1 MKKII
6 SIIMLAVMLM
16 TILTSCI
23 KQNDDPN
30 YLPPADTTE
39 PSQTTQK
46 EEVVLD
52 KELEIRISVLSGTTG
67 LGIAPLIKSANDGK
81 EPLNYKFEI
90 QSDATLIAPGV
101 IGGKVD
107 IAAVPTNLA
116 ATLFNKT
123 NGGIKLL
130 AANTKGVLYIVSKDT
145 TVKSITDLK
154 GKTIHV
160 PGTGTNP
167 EYLLKYV
174 LTAAGLEVGKDVTL
188 DYTYQS
194 PDALAAALA
203 SSNDVS
209 YALLPEPKVS
219 AAKAQVPELQSV
231 INLTTEWN
239 KVSNG
244 YELYQGCI
252 IVRKAFLEEH
262 PNEVNEFL
270 RAYKES
276 IESVIADPAGAS
288 TIIAD
293 LGIIPKAPLAAKA
306 IPNCNLCFDNS
317 KEMQDSVMNLFKV
330 LYDLEPSSVGGKIP
344 TSDIF
349 AN

>member
-1 MKKII
+1 MKKLL
-6 SIIMLAVMLM
+6 SIIMIAVMLM
-16 TILTSCI
+16 TLLTACQ
-23 KQNDDPN
+23 KPNDAPHNTDPSE
-30 YLPPADTTE
+30 TTD
-39 PSQTTQK
+39 PSQTTPSG
-46 EEVVLD
+46 EAALD
-52 KELEIRISVLSGTTG
+52 KDLEIRVSVLSGTTG

-90 QSDATLIAPGV
+90 QSDATLIAPGI

-145 TVKSITDLK
+145 SVASVSDLK

-174 LTAAGLEVGKDVTL
+174 LTAAGLEIGKDVTL

-194 PDALAAALA
+194 PDALTAALA
-203 SSNDVS
+203 SSSDVS

-219 AAKAQVPELQSV
+219 AAKAQVPELKSV
-231 INLTTEWN
+231 IDLTTEWN

-244 YELYQGCI
+244 YELYQGCV

-270 RAYKES
+270 RAYKAS
-276 IESVIADPAGAS
+276 IESVVADPAGAS

-293 LGIIPKAPLAAKA
+293 LGIIPKAPLAQKA
-306 IPNCNLCFDNS
+306 IPNCNLCFDDS
-317 KEMQDSVMNLFKV
+317 KEMQNSVMNLFNI
-330 LYDLEPSSVGGKIP
+330 LYDLEPASVGGKIP
-344 TSDIF
+344 TADIF

>member
-1 MKKII
+1 MKKLLSLII
-6 SIIMLAVMLM
+6 IA
-16 TILTSCI
+16 ILTLTLLASC
-23 KQNDDPN
+23 NSTGEDSTTTPS
-30 YLPPADTTE
+30 AD
-39 PSQTTQK
+39 QTTPTGD
-46 EEVVLD
+46 VVLN
-52 KELEIRISVLSGTTG
+52 KELEIRVSVLSGTTG
-67 LGIAPLIKSANDGK
+67 LGMAPLIKSAQDGK

-145 TVKSITDLK
+145 SVDSIDDLK
-154 GKTIHV
+154 GKTVHV
-160 PGTGTNP
+160 PGAGTNP

-194 PDALAAALA
+194 PDALTAALA
-203 SSNDVS
+203 SSSDVS
-209 YALLPEPKVS
+209 FALLPEPKVS
-219 AAKAQVPELQSV
+219 AAKAQVQGLQSV

-244 YELYQGCI
+244 YELYQGCV

-262 PNEVNEFL
+262 PNEVAEFL
-270 RAYKES
+270 RAYKAS
-276 IESVIADPAGAS
+276 IESVVADPAAAS
-288 TIIAD
+288 TVIAE
-293 LGIIPKAPLAAKA
+293 LGIIPKAPLAQKA
-306 IPNCNLCFDNS
+306 IPNCNLCYDDS
-317 KEMQDSVMNLFKV
+317 KEMKDSVMKLFEI
-330 LYDLEPSSVGGKIP
+330 LHGLEATSVGGKVP
-344 TSDIF
+344 TADIF
-349 AN
+349 AD

>member
-1 MKKII
+1 MKKLLSLTII
-6 SIIMLAVMLM
+6 AMMA
-16 TILTSCI
+16 LTLLVSC
-23 KQNDDPN
+23 QNTGNDN
-30 YLPPADTTE
+30 TTTPPSDG
-39 PSQTTQK
+39 QTTPFG
-46 EEVVLD
+46 EVLLD
-52 KELEIRISVLSGTTG
+52 KNLEIRVSVLSGTTG
-67 LGIAPLIKSANDGK
+67 LGMAPLIKSAKEGK
-81 EPLNYKFEI
+81 ETLNYKFEI

-145 TVKSITDLK
+145 SVDSIDDLK

-160 PGTGTNP
+160 PGAGTNP

-194 PDALAAALA
+194 PDALTAALA
-203 SSNDVS
+203 SASDVS
-209 YALLPEPKVS
+209 FALLPEPKVS
-219 AAKAQVPELQSV
+219 AAKAQVAGLQSV

-244 YELYQGCI
+244 YELYQGCV

-262 PNEVNEFL
+262 PNEVAEFL
-270 RAYKES
+270 RAYKAS
-276 IESVIADPAGAS
+276 IESVVADPAAAS
-288 TIIAD
+288 VVIAE
-293 LGIIPKAPLAAKA
+293 LGIIPKAPLAQKA
-306 IPNCNLCFDNS
+306 IPNCNLCYDDS
-317 KEMQDSVMNLFKV
+317 KEMKDSVMKLFEI
-330 LYDLEPSSVGGKIP
+330 LHALESTSVGGKVP
-344 TSDIF
+344 TADIF
-349 AN
+349 AD